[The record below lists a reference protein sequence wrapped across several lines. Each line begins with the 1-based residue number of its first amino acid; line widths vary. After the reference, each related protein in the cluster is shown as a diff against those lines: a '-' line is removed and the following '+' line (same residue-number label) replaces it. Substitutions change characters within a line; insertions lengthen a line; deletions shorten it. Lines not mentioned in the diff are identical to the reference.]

1 MATVETGLFTSSML
15 PMSYRTYYEAVLL
28 DVLRAQTIYQ
38 GYARPIV
45 DFAARDAKTI
55 TFTEVHDLHPT
66 IGALTEGVPFVEGAY
81 LDGKQYS
88 MSVQERGNVVKTNK
102 FHNTTQFWSS
112 GEFESL
118 VREKLGRNL
127 VESVEILA
135 RNEFMQTQYAYY
147 SDAGSGSAPTTRL
160 LVAADD
166 VFIPDYGDKVKT
178 NLESRNALGL
188 QDNSNSVVGIVH
200 PRVAR
205 DIRVG
210 AGSAWKDVMLYA
222 APGQILRGEIGMLDG
237 VRYVKNNFG
246 RLPNAGA
253 IVAQTQ
259 LEGASVKGQGGPDSD
274 DAGLLNYVACTTSA
288 DLSAFAVGQEVT
300 IHAQSLGTSP
310 LETDATAETRVIVQV
325 DDGNDRLYFDKS
337 LYLAHADN
345 SYITEARDI
354 YTSIFVGGPS
364 LLWGV
369 AALPTVIVP
378 PIIDDFGRINRVSWY
393 GIFDYKLLRDAHVEM
408 YYSAASTAN
417 HGAA

>member
-45 DFAARDAKTI
+45 DFDARDAKLI

-66 IGALTEGVPFVEGAY
+66 IGTLTEGVPFVEGAY
-81 LDGKQYS
+81 LDGKQVS
-88 MSVQERGNVVKTNK
+88 MTVSERGNVVKTNK
-102 FHNTTQFWSS
+102 FHNTTQFWNS

-135 RNEFMQTQYAYY
+135 RNELMQTQYAYY
-147 SDAGSGSAPTTRL
+147 SDAGTGGVPTSRAT
-160 LVAADD
+160 VAADD
-166 VFIPDYGDKVKT
+166 IFLPDYGDKVKT

-188 QDNSNSVVGIVH
+188 QDGSNSVVGIVH

-205 DIRVG
+205 DIRVN
-210 AGSAWKDVMLYA
+210 AGSDWKDVMLYA
-222 APGQILRGEIGMLDG
+222 DPGRVLRGEIGMLDG
-237 VRYVKNNFG
+237 VRYVKNNFA

-253 IVAQTQ
+253 TVAQIQ
-259 LEGASVKGQGGPDSD
+259 LEGATVKGQGGPDSD
-274 DAGLLNYVACTTSA
+274 DAGLLNYVATTTA
-288 DLSAFAVGQEVT
+288 GDLSSFAVGQEVT
-300 IHAQSLGTSP
+300 IHKQTLGTSP
-310 LETDATAETRVIVQV
+310 LETDETAETRVITQV
-325 DDGNDRLYFDKS
+325 DDGNDRLYFDKA

-345 SYITEARDI
+345 DYITTARDL
-354 YTSIFVGGPS
+354 YPSIFIGGPS
-364 LLWGV
+364 IVWGV
-369 AALPTVIVP
+369 AALPSVVVP

-408 YYSAASTAN
+408 YISAASTAN
-417 HGAA
+417 YA